1 MFDNPKVKKATDE
14 LFAHLDANGSMDQIT
29 DILRRAQ
36 LGELKDAPVPD
47 QADPTPDQPAPAEP
61 APGQADPAPAEPA
74 PGQPAPADPA
84 PAIPGPWVKYEN
96 IPDDTKYL
104 VVQLSLGFVMAD
116 KKVKM
121 ARKKNEM
128 KSEPG
133 HVYCCAEIDS
143 GILNPVSQQFFI
155 VSAGEGEDENV
166 SIFPSL
172 TAIHKK
178 YRSEM
183 KKINYILPI
192 SGNWKM
198 ASPRKL

>member
-1 MFDNPKVKKATDE
+1 M
-14 LFAHLDANGSMDQIT
+14 
-29 DILRRAQ
+29 AQ
-36 LGELKDAPVPD
+36 LGELKDAPG
-47 QADPTPDQPAPAEP
+47 QPAPA
-61 APGQADPAPAEPA
+61 DPA

-84 PAIPGPWVKYEN
+84 PGQPAPADPAPADPTPADPAPADPTPADPAPGQPVQADPAPGQPAQAIPGPWVKYEN
-96 IPDDTKYL
+96 IPDDTKYF
-104 VVQLSLGFVMAD
+104 VVQLSLGFVMED

-121 ARKKNEM
+121 VRKKSEM

-133 HVYCCAEIDS
+133 HIYCTAEIDS

-155 VSAGEGEDENV
+155 VSAEEGEGEDV

-172 TAIHKK
+172 TSIHKK

-192 SGNWKM
+192 FRQLEDGI
-198 ASPRKL
+198 SP

>member
-1 MFDNPKVKKATDE
+1 MDDLASALEGVQFD
-14 LFAHLDANGSMDQIT
+14 
-29 DILRRAQ
+29 
-36 LGELKDAPVPD
+36 
-47 QADPTPDQPAPAEP
+47 PAEP
-61 APGQADPAPAEPA
+61 APGQPAPADQAPADPADPAEPAPAEPA
-74 PGQPAPADPA
+74 PGQPAPAEPAPGQPAPAEPAPGQPAPAEPA

-104 VVQLSLGFVMAD
+104 VVQLSLGFIMAD

-121 ARKKNEM
+121 AKKKNEM
-128 KSEPG
+128 KSAPG
-133 HVYCCAEIDS
+133 QVYCCAEIDS

-172 TAIHKK
+172 TSIHKK

-198 ASPRKL
+198 ASPRKF

>member
-1 MFDNPKVKKATDE
+1 MDDLASALEGVQFDPAE
-14 LFAHLDANGSMDQIT
+14 P
-29 DILRRAQ
+29 
-36 LGELKDAPVPD
+36 APG
-47 QADPTPDQPAPAEP
+47 QPAPAEP
-61 APGQADPAPAEPA
+61 APADPAEPAPAEPA
-74 PGQPAPADPA
+74 PGQPAPAEPAPGQPA

-104 VVQLSLGFVMAD
+104 VVQLSLGFIMAD

-121 ARKKNEM
+121 AKKKNEM

-133 HVYCCAEIDS
+133 QVYCCAEIDS

-172 TAIHKK
+172 TSIHKK

-198 ASPRKL
+198 ASPRKF

>member
-1 MFDNPKVKKATDE
+1 MLMGNIKLYLAILIVKHDKMNSPAR
-14 LFAHLDANGSMDQIT
+14 
-29 DILRRAQ
+29 DIA
-36 LGELKDAPVPD
+36 APADPAPGQPAPAD
-47 QADPTPDQPAPAEP
+47 PAPAEPTPGQADPAPGKPAPAEP
-61 APGQADPAPAEPA
+61 APGQ
-74 PGQPAPADPA
+74 PA

-96 IPDDTKYL
+96 IPDDTKYF

-121 ARKKNEM
+121 ARKKSEM

-133 HVYCCAEIDS
+133 HIYSTAEIDS

-155 VSAGEGEDENV
+155 VSAGEGEGEDV
-166 SIFPSL
+166 SIFHSL
-172 TAIHKK
+172 TSIHKK

-192 SGNWKM
+192 SGNWKI